1 MPYCPI
7 CRVNFKSRMLYE
19 KHVATL
25 THIKV
30 ISVFFL
36 LLYAKFVINFCD
48 LQNKVNMEKSY
59 ERRREEE
66 RKYDRNGFD
75 KDELVLDLENFMTLD
90 AVGSVDGMF
99 TIKFT

>member
-1 MPYCPI
+1 M
-7 CRVNFKSRMLYE
+7 F
-19 KHVATL
+19 
-25 THIKV
+25 
-30 ISVFFL
+30 FFL

-66 RKYDRNGFD
+66 RKYDRNGLD

>member
-1 MPYCPI
+1 
-7 CRVNFKSRMLYE
+7 MLYE

-59 ERRREEE
+59 ERH
-66 RKYDRNGFD
+66 
-75 KDELVLDLENFMTLD
+75 LENFMTLD

-99 TIKFT
+99 TIKFTWPLKQFHFDM